1 MPNLSIIIPVYNVE
15 KYVGSCLE
23 SIFSQDVPE
32 QEYEV
37 IVVNDGTPDN
47 SMSVVEKYSN
57 HSNIKIINQTNRGLS
72 GARNRGL
79 WESEG
84 DYIWFIDSDDY
95 ISKDSIA
102 TILRL
107 IRDVKAEVFSI
118 SHRNVYEKDGT
129 LGPEI
134 KGIKEKYM
142 SIEEFTKTPLC
153 LSCAPFYVFNRNF
166 FIDNNLLFH
175 EGIYHEDMEYIAKL
189 KVLCENI
196 YVCPSTLYYYLIRE
210 TGSIMTSFNIKRSYD
225 CIIIADELLQ
235 FKKTLCD
242 KKKTMRLN
250 RSIAFILILS
260 LLNVRPYY
268 KSEENNEVTRF
279 VSQMASVITFRNYRE
294 ILNHHP
300 LSFYLIVC
308 MMCIFISP
316 KLFLYLYPKKK

>member
-79 WESEG
+79 GESEG
-84 DYIWFIDSDDY
+84 DYIWFMDSDDY

-134 KGIKEKYM
+134 KGIKEQYM
-142 SIEEFTKTPLC
+142 SIEEFAKTPLC
-153 LSCAPFYVFNRNF
+153 LSCAQFYVFKKSF
-166 FIDNNLLFH
+166 FLDNEMYFH
-175 EGIYHEDMEYIAKL
+175 EGVYHEDMEFIAKL
-189 KVLCENI
+189 KICTDEI
-196 YVCPSTLYYYLIRE
+196 YVCSSMTYYYLIRE
-210 TGSIMTSFNIKRSYD
+210 SGSIMTSFNIKKSYD
-225 CIIIADELLQ
+225 CIVIANELLRL
-235 FKKTLCD
+235 KKSIYD
-242 KKKTMRLN
+242 KKKKMSLN
-250 RSIAFILILS
+250 KSIAYILISS
-260 LLNVRPYY
+260 LLNVKSYY
-268 KSEENNEVTRF
+268 KSGVNNEVNRF
-279 VSQMASVITFRNYRE
+279 VSEMSSVITLSKYKE
-294 ILNHHP
+294 VLNHHP

-308 MMCIFISP
+308 LMCIFISP